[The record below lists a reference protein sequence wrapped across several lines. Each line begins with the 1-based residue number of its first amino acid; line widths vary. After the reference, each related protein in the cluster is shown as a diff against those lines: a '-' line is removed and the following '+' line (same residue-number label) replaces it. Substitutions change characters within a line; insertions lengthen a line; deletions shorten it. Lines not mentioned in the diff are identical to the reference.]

1 VILNISGN
9 DVLSRLQNKK
19 YTRRCRST
27 KGVWISIDSV
37 TRQGLRDGKLTYEPT
52 KKFIDMWGGKLDK
65 EDNTTFTRGLVLGE
79 EAERIGQNYTKK
91 EVVIDVRPGEG
102 A

>member
-1 VILNISGN
+1 
-9 DVLSRLQNKK
+9 
-19 YTRRCRST
+19 
-27 KGVWISIDSV
+27 
-37 TRQGLRDGKLTYEPT
+37 
-52 KKFIDMWGGKLDK
+52 MWGGKLDK